1 MPIVKCCMTNF
12 LLFAGFS
19 LSFLAAGGSVVIPI
33 SDGAHTE
40 GGVDG
45 AVLRV
50 TTLAPKGPGSLREAL
65 ETDGARL
72 VVFEV
77 GGVIDLGGQT
87 LSVKRPYLTIAGQT
101 APDPGIT
108 LIRGSLV
115 IETHDVVVQHIAV
128 RPGDGG
134 PKPWAPDAIS
144 VSRGSNVVIEHCS
157 TTWAIDENLSTSGP
171 GDVEDSRLTSHDITF
186 RNCLIAEG
194 LSHAT
199 HPKGEHSKGTLV
211 HDGVRNVLIEGC
223 VYAHN
228 RERNPRLK
236 GGTLTTVRD
245 TLMYNWS
252 SACVGVGAR
261 GNDKILAP
269 AQAVLVGNVAI
280 AGPDTKGKVFV
291 KSVDPGGVVAL
302 RDNLLFGV
310 AEADDG
316 VVRASGAPSGG
327 GAQANATRALRS
339 AGARAARRAP
349 TDTRIVQS
357 IIRGDGHLIDSQNEV
372 GGYPQRASTKR
383 AVVVPKDRRAWLA
396 KLSKELSEDRQ
407 LDVAPLWKRLGR

>member
-1 MPIVKCCMTNF
+1 MTNF
-12 LLFAGFS
+12 PLFAVLALSILANDAS
-19 LSFLAAGGSVVIPI
+19 LVIPI
-33 SDGAHTE
+33 STGAHTE
-40 GGVDG
+40 GGIDG

-50 TTLAPKGPGSLREAL
+50 TTLAAKGPGSLCEAL

-77 GGVIDLGGQT
+77 GGVIDLGGRS
-87 LSVKRPYLTIAGQT
+87 LSVKHPYLTIAGQT

-108 LIRGSLV
+108 LIRGGLV

-128 RPGDGG
+128 RPGDDG

-144 VSRGSNVVIEHCS
+144 VTRGSNVVIEHCS
-157 TTWAIDENLSTSGP
+157 ATWAIDENLSTSGP
-171 GDVEDSRLTSHDITF
+171 GDVEDSRLTAHDITL
-186 RNCLIAEG
+186 RSCLIAEG

-245 TLMYNWS
+245 NVMYNWS
-252 SACVGVGAR
+252 AACVGVGAR
-261 GNDKILAP
+261 GNQKMLVP

-280 AGPDTKGKVFV
+280 AGSDTKGKVFV
-291 KSVDPGGVVAL
+291 KSVDPGGIVAMQ
-302 RDNLLFGV
+302 DNLLFGV

-327 GAQANATRALRS
+327 DARANATRALRS
-339 AGARAARRAP
+339 AGARAARRDPIDA
-349 TDTRIVQS
+349 RIVQS
-357 IIRGDGHLIDSQNEV
+357 IIRGDGHIIDSQNEV
-372 GGYPQRASTKR
+372 GGYPKREATKR
-383 AVVVPKDRRAWLA
+383 ALVVPKDRRAWLA
-396 KLSKELSEDRQ
+396 KLSKELREDRQ
-407 LDVAPLWKRLGR
+407 LDVAPLWKRLGRPSS